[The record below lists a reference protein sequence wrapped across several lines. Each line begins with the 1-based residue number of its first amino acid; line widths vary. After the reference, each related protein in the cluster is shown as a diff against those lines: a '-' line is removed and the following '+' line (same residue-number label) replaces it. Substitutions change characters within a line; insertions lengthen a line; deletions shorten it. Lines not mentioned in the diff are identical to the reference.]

1 MRSIRNHR
9 EPAVSSDRHA
19 DEPFWCIPAE
29 ARVALSLLFVLAA
42 ALRFFRIGMQS
53 LWADEVFSLWI
64 IPHSEDGLHN
74 FFKGPIHA
82 VLLLLWSIW
91 GGYGD
96 AWARSLS
103 AVLGLATLPLLYLLG
118 RRLGGHAVG
127 LTAAFLLAVSPFHVW
142 YSQEIRNYSLL
153 MLVAVLSQLCFLRV
167 LDRERRRDWVL
178 YGLTALLALLTN
190 FAGSFLLLGHGLY
203 LLLRRR
209 DIMVRFLLV
218 QVMVVI
224 LLLPWLRN
232 FNSAWSPEMI
242 GRAGVLRHVNF
253 HPMALPFSFSVFSV
267 GFTVGPSL
275 DEMNRA
281 LSLRLLAPFLW
292 YFIPVALLYAS
303 IVVRGLIA
311 IRGNRE
317 GQWFYATWIAIPLA
331 LVSGFA
337 LLNVKVFNVRYMAV
351 AFPGY
356 LILLAEGILAVRRRL
371 RMVLYILVAA
381 ACSVP
386 LWNLYF
392 VPRYWKPDARAAAG
406 YVEPR
411 VRPGDAVRVYSIP
424 EPFLY
429 YFHGETP
436 AEALPWNLLAKEE
449 NSRRYLD
456 DLDRRYDRLWL
467 IDYRGWYLDP
477 EGQLPRLL
485 KERWRLVEEKPFVGV
500 KVMLFARSDPG
511 KPTGE

>member
-1 MRSIRNHR
+1 MPSDHR
-9 EPAVSSDRHA
+9 AE
-19 DEPFWCIPAE
+19 EPFWSIPAE
-29 ARVALSLLFVLAA
+29 ARRGLLLLFVLAA
-42 ALRFFRIGMQS
+42 GLRFFRIGGQS

-64 IPHSEDGLHN
+64 IPRGEDGLHH
-74 FFKGPIHA
+74 FFKGPLHA
-82 VLLLLWSIW
+82 VLLFLWSIW

-167 LDRERRRDWVL
+167 LDRGRRLDWVL
-178 YGLTALLALLTN
+178 YGLTAMIALLTN
-190 FAGSFLLLGHGLY
+190 FAGSFLPLGQGLY
-203 LLLRRR
+203 LLFRRR
-209 DIMVRFLLV
+209 DILIRFAAV
-218 QVMVVI
+218 QVVVVI
-224 LLLPWLRN
+224 LLLPWLSG
-232 FNSAWSPEMI
+232 FNSGWSPEMI
-242 GRAGVLRHVNF
+242 GRSGSLRNVNF

-281 LSLRLLAPFLW
+281 LSLRLLIPFLW
-292 YFIPVALLYAS
+292 YFLPVALLYGWL
-303 IVVRGLIA
+303 VVRGLAA

-317 GQWFYATWIAIPLA
+317 GQGFYATWIAVPLV
-331 LVSGFA
+331 LVSVFA
-337 LLNVKVFNVRYMAV
+337 VLNVKVFNVRYMAV

-356 LILLAEGILAVRRRL
+356 LVLLAEGIRAARRRL
-371 RMVLYILVAA
+371 RIALLILVAA

-392 VPRYWKPDARAAAG
+392 VPRYWKPDARAAAR
-406 YVEPR
+406 YVNPQ
-411 VRPGDAVRVYSIP
+411 VRPGDAVRIYSIP
-424 EPFLY
+424 EPFQY
-429 YFHGETP
+429 YFRGEAP
-436 AEALPWNLLAKEE
+436 AEVLPWDLLVKEE

-456 DLDRRYDRLWL
+456 DLDRRYERLWL
-467 IDYRGWYLDP
+467 IDYRGWYMDP
-477 EGQLPRLL
+477 EGRLPGLL
-485 KERWRLVEEKPFVGV
+485 AQRWRLVEEKPFVGAR
-500 KVMLFARSDPG
+500 VMLFARPDRG
-511 KPTGE
+511 KPPGE